1 MQTSRCFAFAQHDK
15 TQRGDASTSLSMTY
29 RATEIATSLKALAMT
44 EYSIGSRN
52 DDAMEFDTPKV
63 HTSVNTTDS
72 NQGVNL
78 N

>member
-1 MQTSRCFAFAQHDK
+1 MTKHSEEMLRY
-15 TQRGDASTSLSMTY
+15 TQY
-29 RATEIATSLKALAMT
+29 EHTERQRLPRLVPSLAMT

-63 HTSVNTTDS
+63 HNAVNATDS
-72 NQGVNL
+72 NQGINL

>member
-1 MQTSRCFAFAQHDK
+1 
-15 TQRGDASTSLSMTY
+15 MTY
-29 RATEIATSLKALAMT
+29 SATEIATSLKALAMT

-52 DDAMEFDTPKV
+52 DGTIEFDTPKV
-63 HTSVNTTDS
+63 HNSVNATDS

>member
-1 MQTSRCFAFAQHDK
+1 MTKHSEEMLRFRSA
-15 TQRGDASTSLSMTY
+15 MTY
-29 RATEIATSLKALAMT
+29 SATEIATSLKALAMT

-63 HTSVNTTDS
+63 HTSVNATDS